1 MLLRAL
7 ASAALLA
14 LPLAALA
21 ESPNLE
27 PGEWEFTSTT
37 TVEGDFP
44 IPDETDTHRECLTQ
58 DAIDEANSAFIQE
71 EEGCEFLEQE
81 ASSERMSYRM
91 SCQGEGG
98 EAMVVGEM
106 RYFSDRMEGDM
117 QVDTTTPMGDMVM
130 NTSMEGERLGD
141 C

>member
-81 ASSERMSYRM
+81 ASSESMSYRM

-130 NTSMEGERLGD
+130 NTSMQGERLGD